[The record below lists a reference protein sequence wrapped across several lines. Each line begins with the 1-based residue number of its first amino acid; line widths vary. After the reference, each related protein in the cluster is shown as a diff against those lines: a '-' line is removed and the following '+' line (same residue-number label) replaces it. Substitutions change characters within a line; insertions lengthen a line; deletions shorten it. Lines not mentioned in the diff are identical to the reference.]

1 MKDTFHIL
9 VVDDQA
15 PNRTLLADLLSA
27 TGYFVETASGGKEAL
42 AKIRLAKPDLVL
54 LDIVMPEMNGYEVCQ
69 AVRADATLG
78 LLPVVLVTALD
89 ANEERIRG
97 LESGADDFL
106 TKPINQPELLA
117 RVKSLLRIKS
127 LYDTVQTQA
136 AELTAL
142 NAGLEG
148 RVQEQIGQLQRLR
161 QLKRFFSPHLAE
173 MIVSGDL
180 DDPLKTRRREVTVV
194 MLDLRGFNAFADT
207 SEPEEVMGLLRG
219 FHREMLNLI
228 QAHGGTLEEFTGSA
242 LMVIFNDPVIVENP
256 ARRAVLM
263 ALEMQRRFDILLAGW
278 KKQGY
283 DIALGIGISHGFATI
298 GAIGDESRASYGVIG
313 RVTNIAARLSA
324 EAAPGQVLI
333 SAPVRVLVEDAIDS
347 EEVERVN
354 TKGFARPMSVYK
366 VTRLKAELDPSADVV
381 AKREWLVK
389 IHTLGR
395 FAVEIKG
402 QPLQFS
408 RKTQKKP
415 LDMLRVL
422 VAHGGVRVEA
432 ATIIEQLWP
441 GSEGDA
447 GKMSF
452 DSNLHRLRKLI
463 GVDDVLLMSEGTL
476 SLDVSKCWFDT
487 MALED
492 LVMRVERAAHAAS
505 GNSRELIVAF
515 MKELLQ
521 LYVGHF
527 LDSETQEAWAVA
539 TRDRLKAKFIRAV
552 ALIGGSLEGA
562 KQWEQ
567 AIALFSRTL
576 ELDNL
581 AEALYR
587 RLMVCYRE
595 LGEPAEALNVYRRC
609 REMLSIVLG
618 VKPSPE
624 TEAIRATLG

>member
-1 MKDTFHIL
+1 MTDARRIL

-15 PNRTLLADLLSA
+15 NNRKFLADLLTA
-27 TGYFVETASGGKEAL
+27 TGYTVETASGGAAAL
-42 AKIRLAKPDLVL
+42 AMIRRQKPDLVL
-54 LDIVMPEMNGYEVCQ
+54 LDVVMPDLNGYEVCS
-69 AVRADATLG
+69 AIRADPALG
-78 LLPVVLVTALD
+78 MLPVVLVTALD

-97 LESGADDFL
+97 LDSGADDFL

-117 RVKSLLRIKS
+117 RVKSLLRIKI

-136 AELTAL
+136 AELFSL
-142 NAGLEG
+142 NAGLES
-148 RVQEQIGQLQRLR
+148 RVQEQIGQLQRLE
-161 QLKRFFSPHLAE
+161 QLKRFFPPHLVE
-173 MIVSGDL
+173 LIVSGDL

-194 MLDLRGFNAFADT
+194 MLDLRGFNGFADT
-207 SEPEEVMGLLRG
+207 SEPEEVMNLLRG
-219 FHREMLNLI
+219 FHREMGRLI
-228 QAHGGTLEEFTGSA
+228 QAHGGTLEEFTGGSM
-242 LMVIFNDPVIVENP
+242 MVIFNDPMVVEDP

-263 ALEMQRRFDILLAGW
+263 ALEMQRSSDSLLSGL

-298 GAIGDESRASYGVIG
+298 GAIGDEARASYGVIG
-313 RVTNIAARLSA
+313 RVINIAARLCV

-333 SAPVRVLVEDAIDS
+333 SAPVKALVEDAVDTA
-347 EEVERVN
+347 EVDRVN
-354 TKGFARPMSVYK
+354 MKGFARPMSVYR
-366 VTRLKAELDPSADVV
+366 VTRLKAEPEPTVE
-381 AKREWLVK
+381 RQWPVK

-395 FAVEIKG
+395 FAVEING
-402 QPLQFS
+402 NPLQFS

-432 ATIIEQLWP
+432 TAIIEQLWP
-441 GSEGDA
+441 GAEGDA

-476 SLDVSKCWFDT
+476 SLDASKCWIDT
-487 MALED
+487 MALD
-492 LVMRVERAAHAAS
+492 DVVTRVERAARASS
-505 GNSRELIVAF
+505 GNPGEAIVPF

-521 LYVGHF
+521 LYAGHF

-539 TRDRLKAKFIRAV
+539 ARDRLKAKFIRAV
-552 ALIGGSLEGA
+552 AVIGGSLEA
-562 KQWEQ
+562 RREWDK
-567 AIALFSRTL
+567 AVALFSRAL

>member
-161 QLKRFFSPHLAE
+161 QVKRCFSP
-173 MIVSGDL
+173 
-180 DDPLKTRRREVTVV
+180 P
-194 MLDLRGFNAFADT
+194 FADT
-207 SEPEEVMGLLRG
+207 SEPEQVMGLLRG

-333 SAPVRVLVEDAIDS
+333 SAPVRVLVEDAVDS
-347 EEVERVN
+347 QEVERVN

-366 VTRLKAELDPSADVV
+366 VTRL
-381 AKREWLVK
+381 
-389 IHTLGR
+389 
-395 FAVEIKG
+395 
-402 QPLQFS
+402 
-408 RKTQKKP
+408 
-415 LDMLRVL
+415 
-422 VAHGGVRVEA
+422 
-432 ATIIEQLWP
+432 
-441 GSEGDA
+441 
-447 GKMSF
+447 
-452 DSNLHRLRKLI
+452 
-463 GVDDVLLMSEGTL
+463 
-476 SLDVSKCWFDT
+476 
-487 MALED
+487 
-492 LVMRVERAAHAAS
+492 
-505 GNSRELIVAF
+505 
-515 MKELLQ
+515 
-521 LYVGHF
+521 
-527 LDSETQEAWAVA
+527 
-539 TRDRLKAKFIRAV
+539 
-552 ALIGGSLEGA
+552 
-562 KQWEQ
+562 
-567 AIALFSRTL
+567 
-576 ELDNL
+576 
-581 AEALYR
+581 
-587 RLMVCYRE
+587 
-595 LGEPAEALNVYRRC
+595 
-609 REMLSIVLG
+609 
-618 VKPSPE
+618 
-624 TEAIRATLG
+624 

>member
-1 MKDTFHIL
+1 MTDARRIL
-9 VVDDQA
+9 VVDDQVN
-15 PNRTLLADLLSA
+15 NRKFLADLLTV
-27 TGYFVETASGGKEAL
+27 TGYTVQTASGGNEAL
-42 AKIRLAKPDLVL
+42 AMIRHDKPDLVL
-54 LDIVMPEMNGYEVCQ
+54 LDVVMPDLDGYAVCR
-69 AVRADATLG
+69 AVRADPALG
-78 LLPVVLVTALD
+78 MLPVVLVTALD

-136 AELTAL
+136 AELASL
-142 NAGLEG
+142 NAGLES
-148 RVQEQIGQLQRLR
+148 RVQQQLGQLQRLE
-161 QLKRFFSPHLAE
+161 QLKRFFPPHLAE
-173 MIVSGDL
+173 LIVSGDL

-207 SEPEEVMGLLRG
+207 SEPEEVMNLLRG
-219 FHREMLNLI
+219 FHREMGRLI
-228 QAHGGTLEEFTGSA
+228 QAHGGTLEEFTGGSM
-242 LMVIFNDPVIVENP
+242 LVIFNDPMVVDDP

-263 ALEMQRRFDILLAGW
+263 ALEMQRSADELLSGL

-298 GAIGDESRASYGVIG
+298 GAIGDEARASYGVIG
-313 RVTNIAARLSA
+313 RVINVAARLCV

-333 SAPVRVLVEDAIDS
+333 SEPVRALVEDAVDTR
-347 EEVERVN
+347 EADRVN
-354 TKGFARPMSVYK
+354 MKGFARPMSAYEASRRK
-366 VTRLKAELDPSADVV
+366 VDAQPAAT
-381 AKREWLVK
+381 REWPVK

-395 FAVEIKG
+395 FAVQIHG
-402 QPLQFS
+402 NALQFS

-432 ATIIEQLWP
+432 TAIIEQLWP
-441 GSEGDA
+441 GAEGDA

-476 SLDVSKCWFDT
+476 SLDMAKCWLDT
-487 MALED
+487 IALD
-492 LVMRVERAAHAAS
+492 DVVTRIERSAHVSS
-505 GNSRELIVAF
+505 GNAAEGPSPF

-521 LYVGHF
+521 LYAGHF
-527 LDSETQEAWAVA
+527 LDTETQEAWAVA
-539 TRDRLKAKFIRAV
+539 ARDRLKAKFVRAV
-552 ALIGGSLEGA
+552 AVIGGSLENRRE
-562 KQWEQ
+562 WEP
-567 AIALFSRTL
+567 AIALFSRAL

-624 TEAIRATLG
+624 TEGVRATLG

>member
-1 MKDTFHIL
+1 MREPHRIL

-15 PNRTLLADLLSA
+15 PNRKLLADVLEA
-27 TGYFVETASGGKEAL
+27 TGYVVETASGGNEAL
-42 AKIRLAKPDLVL
+42 VKIRNAKPDLVL
-54 LDIVMPEMNGYEVCQ
+54 LDVVMPDLNGYEVCK
-69 AVRADATLG
+69 AVRSDSALG
-78 LLPVVLVTALD
+78 MLPVVMVTALD

-127 LYDTVQTQA
+127 LYDTVQVQA
-136 AELTAL
+136 AELASL
-142 NAGLEG
+142 NAGLES
-148 RVQEQIGQLQRLR
+148 RVQEQIGQLQRLG
-161 QLKRFFSPHLAE
+161 QLKRFFPPHLAE
-173 MIVSGDL
+173 LIVSGDL

-219 FHREMLNLI
+219 FHREMGRLI
-228 QAHGGTLEEFTGSA
+228 QAHGGTLEEFTGGSM
-242 LMVIFNDPVIVENP
+242 MVIFNDPLVVEDP
-256 ARRAVLM
+256 SGRAVTM
-263 ALEMQRRFDILLAGW
+263 ALEMQRSFDRLLAQW

-283 DIALGIGISHGFATI
+283 DIALGIGISQGFATI
-298 GAIGDESRASYGVIG
+298 GEIGEEARASYGVIG
-313 RVTNIAARLSA
+313 RVINIAARLCV
-324 EAAPGQVLI
+324 EALPGRVLI
-333 SAPVRVLVEDAIDS
+333 SAPVQALVEDAVDS
-347 EEVERVN
+347 EEVARVN
-354 TKGFARPMSVYK
+354 MKGFARPMPAYQ
-366 VTRLKAELDPSADVV
+366 VTRLKADPGPDLV
-381 AKREWLVK
+381 AKRVWPVR

-395 FAVEIKG
+395 FAVEIDG
-402 QPLQFS
+402 HPLQFS

-432 ATIIEQLWP
+432 ATITEQLWP
-441 GSEGDA
+441 GAEGDA
-447 GKMSF
+447 GKNSF
-452 DSNLHRLRKLI
+452 DSNLHRLRRLI
-463 GVDDVLLMSEGTL
+463 RVDDVLLMSEGTL
-476 SLDVSKCWFDT
+476 SLDPSKCWIDT
-487 MALED
+487 MALEA
-492 LVMRVERAAHAAS
+492 VVTGVERAAHAS
-505 GNSRELIVAF
+505 GNPGEAIVPF

-521 LYVGHF
+521 LYAGHF
-527 LDSETQEAWAVA
+527 LVSETQEAWAVA
-539 TRDRLKAKFIRAV
+539 ARDKFRAKFIRAV
-552 ALIGGSLEGA
+552 AVIGGSLEA
-562 KQWEQ
+562 RQEWEQ
-567 AIALFSRTL
+567 AVALFSRAL

>member
-1 MKDTFHIL
+1 MKEPYRIL

-15 PNRTLLADLLSA
+15 PNRKLLADVLEA
-27 TGYFVETASGGKEAL
+27 TGYVVETASGGNEAL
-42 AKIRLAKPDLVL
+42 AKIRHAKPDLVL
-54 LDIVMPEMNGYEVCQ
+54 LDVVMPDLNGYEVCK
-69 AVRADATLG
+69 AIRSDTAMG
-78 LLPVVLVTALD
+78 MLPVVMVTALD

-127 LYDTVQTQA
+127 LYDTVQAQA
-136 AELTAL
+136 GELVAL
-142 NAGLEG
+142 NAGLES
-148 RVQEQIGQLQRLR
+148 RVQEQIGQLQRLG
-161 QLKRFFSPHLAE
+161 QLKRFFPPHLAE
-173 MIVSGDL
+173 LIVSGDL

-194 MLDLRGFNAFADT
+194 MLELRGFNAFADT

-219 FHREMLNLI
+219 FHREMGRLI
-228 QAHGGTLEEFTGSA
+228 QAHGGTLEEFTGGS
-242 LMVIFNDPVIVENP
+242 LMVIFNDPVVVEDP
-256 ARRAVLM
+256 AGRAVRM
-263 ALEMQRRFDILLAGW
+263 AMEMQRRSDSLLSGL
-278 KKQGY
+278 KKQGH
-283 DIALGIGISHGFATI
+283 DIALGIGISQGFATI
-298 GAIGDESRASYGVIG
+298 GAIGDEARVSYGVIG
-313 RVTNIAARLSA
+313 RVINIAARLCV
-324 EAAPGQVLI
+324 EAAPGRVLI
-333 SAPVRVLVEDAIDS
+333 SAPVQALVEDTVDAQ
-347 EEVERVN
+347 EVDRVN
-354 TKGFARPMSVYK
+354 MQGFARPMPVYQ
-366 VTRLKAELDPSADVV
+366 VTRPKADPGPDVV
-381 AKREWLVK
+381 AKRVWPVK

-395 FAVEIKG
+395 FAVEING

-432 ATIIEQLWP
+432 ASIIEQLWP
-441 GSEGDA
+441 GAEGDA

-452 DSNLHRLRKLI
+452 DSNLHRLRRLI
-463 GVDDVLLMSEGTL
+463 GVDDVLLMSEGKL
-476 SLDVSKCWFDT
+476 SLDPSKCWIDA
-487 MALED
+487 MALD
-492 LVMRVERAAHAAS
+492 DVVTRVERAAQAS
-505 GNSRELIVAF
+505 SGHPGEAIVPY

-521 LYVGHF
+521 LYAGHF
-527 LDSETQEAWAVA
+527 LVSETQEAWAVA
-539 TRDRLKAKFIRAV
+539 ARDRFRAKFIRAV
-552 ALIGGSLEGA
+552 AVVGGSLEA
-562 KQWEQ
+562 NREWEQ
-567 AIALFSRTL
+567 AVALFSRAL